1 MKRVGIVFAVALTIL
16 VPLGARAAV
25 RDRRSPTAASPRR
38 AASSGG
44 AQAPDS
50 VRVRVQVLNATNI
63 TGLARRATMVLRD
76 HGYDVVETGNTKGPL
91 DTTIVLD
98 LTGHPEWAQR
108 IAKLVAPARVQARR
122 DTSRYLDI
130 AVVLGTMWRPPSQ
143 PFYP

>member
-38 AASSGG
+38 AASSDG

-50 VRVRVQVLNATNI
+50 VRVRIQVLNATTI

-76 HGYDVVETGNTKGPL
+76 RGYDVVETGNTKGPL

-98 LTGHPEWAQR
+98 LSGHPAWAT
-108 IAKLVAPARVQARR
+108 AVASVMAPARTRVRA
-122 DTSRYLDI
+122 DSSRYLD
-130 AVVLGTMWRPPSQ
+130 VTVLIGSAWRPPAE
-143 PFYP
+143 PLYP

>member
-1 MKRVGIVFAVALTIL
+1 MKRLGIVFAVALTIL

-25 RDRRSPTAASPRR
+25 RERRSATAASPRR
-38 AASSGG
+38 VVSSDG

-50 VRVRVQVLNATNI
+50 VRVRIQVLNATTI

-130 AVVLGTMWRPPSQ
+130 AVVLGTTWRPPSQ

>member
-25 RDRRSPTAASPRR
+25 RERRSATAASPRR
-38 AASSGG
+38 VVSSDG

-50 VRVRVQVLNATNI
+50 VRVRIQVLNATTI

-130 AVVLGTMWRPPSQ
+130 AVVLGTTWRPPSQ